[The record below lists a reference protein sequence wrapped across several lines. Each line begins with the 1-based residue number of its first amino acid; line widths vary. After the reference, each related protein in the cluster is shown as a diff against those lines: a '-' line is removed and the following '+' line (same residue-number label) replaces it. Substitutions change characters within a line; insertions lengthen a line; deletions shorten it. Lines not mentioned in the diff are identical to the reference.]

1 MFFSISLFLF
11 FSLFHSPAR
20 FSFSVLV
27 REWDSSRKLRSKAYN
42 RRWAPENNIENW
54 TTPSGKKEP
63 RSAPFQFISDGV
75 SASSCAILNR
85 RLKRTQST
93 AEKASESK
101 RKQAKEGKKFATFH
115 LYRLLLI
122 QMGRVLHPV
131 VHSVHIFY
139 GECFASQ
146 FFLALYFLPRSLSY
160 LLFIYEPLYSNTL
173 CARMK
178 NLFHSFPPAFWMKE
192 KEKNI
197 FSLVVV
203 VVFFYI
209 SAPVTW
215 YNFLSPVWWSEITCT
230 HIIPYLAHST
240 HFKYSWWLIAINLAW
255 LIRFRTYQGISV
267 RVRVRVC
274 HTLDLG

>member
-1 MFFSISLFLF
+1 MQIVLNAECWKYSINFNIAVFIVFSISLFLF

-42 RRWAPENNIENW
+42 RRRAPENNIETW

-63 RSAPFQFISDGV
+63 RSIPIHLWWCV
-75 SASSCAILNR
+75 RIELCNIKSSTEKNAINSR
-85 RLKRTQST
+85 
-93 AEKASESK
+93 ESG

-115 LYRLLLI
+115 LCRLLLL

-203 VVFFYI
+203 VVFFI
-209 SAPVTW
+209 
-215 YNFLSPVWWSEITCT
+215 
-230 HIIPYLAHST
+230 LAHQLLGTTFSPPYGEVKSLAPISYLIL
-240 HFKYSWWLIAINLAW
+240 HIRRISSIPDGWL
-255 LIRFRTYQGISV
+255 Q
-267 RVRVRVC
+267 
-274 HTLDLG
+274 